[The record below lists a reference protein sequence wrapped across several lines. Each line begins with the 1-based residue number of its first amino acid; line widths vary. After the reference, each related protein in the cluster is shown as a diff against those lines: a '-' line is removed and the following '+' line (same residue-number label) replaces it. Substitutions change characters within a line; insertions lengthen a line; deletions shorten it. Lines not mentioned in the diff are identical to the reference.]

1 MTEATQI
8 LDAIAAGDP
17 QAAERLLPLV
27 YAELRRLAAGQLR
40 REPAGQ
46 TLEPTA
52 LVHEAFLRLVG
63 PASGQ
68 ASARD
73 PQWENR
79 GHFFAA
85 AAEAMRRILI
95 DRARQKKRIKR
106 GGGVQRLELKE
117 GDLAYEMPADE
128 LLALDEALEKLASQQ
143 PVKAQLIK
151 LRFFAGLT
159 MEQAAEALGISRA
172 TADRY
177 WQFSRA
183 WLYHELTRESDP

>member
-8 LDAIAAGDP
+8 LEAIDAGDP
-17 QAAERLLPLV
+17 QAADRLLPLV

-46 TLEPTA
+46 TLERTA

-63 PASGQ
+63 PSSGE
-68 ASARD
+68 ASARRD

-79 GHFFAA
+79 GHFLAA

-95 DRARQKKRIKR
+95 ERARQKKRIKR
-106 GGGVQRLELKE
+106 GGGAQRLELKE

-128 LLALDEALEKLASQQ
+128 LLALDEVLEKLESQQ

-159 MEQAAEALGISRA
+159 MEQAAETL
-172 TADRY
+172 
-177 WQFSRA
+177 
-183 WLYHELTRESDP
+183 